1 MWLVQYV
8 FSISVFSE
16 YWCSTVTF
24 SLLRDLDLGNL
35 FNYLFYFYDSGD
47 EYQATRES
55 FPILYVIPSYTDK
68 LHVRILRVHETGQC
82 SFICLF
88 ILTPM
93 KNYVRWEEFYIY
105 IFKRGRG
112 PSIPG

>member
-35 FNYLFYFYDSGD
+35 FYLL
-47 EYQATRES
+47 
-55 FPILYVIPSYTDK
+55 ILFFTILGMSTK
-68 LHVRILRVHETGQC
+68 LHASHFQYYTLYLHTLINYARILRVHETGQC

-93 KNYVRWEEFYIY
+93 RNYVRWEECYI
-105 IFKRGRG
+105 
-112 PSIPG
+112 